1 MAVYLVA
8 RLADDASPPSG
19 LAEEL
24 RIQRATGAKHWLASV
39 VLAPAVRNALT
50 QLVNATAGASP
61 SVAQAVR
68 TVTKVAANQ
77 LDAAARL
84 ELERLAAELDSQ
96 TLAG

>member
-8 RLADDASPPSG
+8 RLADDASPSNG
-19 LAEEL
+19 LAEDL

-39 VLAPAVRNALT
+39 VLPPAIRNSLA
-50 QLVNATAGASP
+50 QLVDATAGASP

-68 TVTKVAANQ
+68 SVTKVAANQ

-84 ELERLAAELDSQ
+84 ELERLAASLDSQ